1 MIEELRENTRLIEAR
16 KVNVNLVALI
26 EEIIRENPL
35 REGVRLESSY
45 GEGLE
50 EVSVDISLLRRVLE
64 NLLLNAVEAMPGG
77 GVVKVEVRRDNGVV
91 ISVSDTGVG
100 ITEEAR
106 ESIFTPLYTT
116 KAKGVGLGLSFC
128 KRAVEAHG
136 GSISFTSELGYGT
149 TFTIRII
156 S

>member
-1 MIEELRENTRLIEAR
+1 MR
-16 KVNVNLVALI
+16 
-26 EEIIRENPL
+26 
-35 REGVRLESSY
+35 
-45 GEGLE
+45 
-50 EVSVDISLLRRVLE
+50 
-64 NLLLNAVEAMPGG
+64 
-77 GVVKVEVRRDNGVV
+77 
-91 ISVSDTGVG
+91 TGVG